1 MNLIARLSSDH
12 RALGWFVVFVLSIPP
27 FLGFAGYRVTE
38 PVAEGWVEPEVLEK
52 LRAAEATFEF
62 NASLVLVL
70 ECDDFFTPGRV
81 AALHQVVASLRE
93 SERAHSVAWMG
104 DVSDVTLRGQ
114 QTPLLPSGEQIT
126 PEALSVAKDRLLT
139 HPLSAGGLISADGR
153 TALLLID
160 VRNGSDVE
168 PLLTLVSDGVS
179 SDGITTRATGITAL
193 QELHDRTLGTAHLRI
208 ISIAIALIAV
218 LAVLIFRRPAAIL
231 VASSGPFVGL
241 AWTLGWLA
249 LLGQSENELAKI
261 ILPVMVLMIGFTD
274 GVHLVVRIRQNR
286 AAGANARDA
295 VYDALQHIGPACL
308 LTSLTTAIGF
318 GSLMVSDSTMI
329 AGFGRVSAI
338 GVVVTFFSV
347 VLVSPLLANSWLSN
361 RLHVDASKDSIFK
374 LMNRSIGI
382 VNFSCRYAKSVT
394 VVGFALTGFCL
405 YVCTFLVP
413 DDTISD
419 RIPHDSDEYRALR
432 HCDETFGGI
441 RYMRL
446 MISWDESV
454 QGDDGPRPVSRKE
467 IWEVVKACE
476 KILADEEL
484 IGPSTSIRTA
494 LTVFIGPDRRDNSV
508 LANKLPE
515 DLRRRFYRP
524 DIRKTQV
531 VARVNDLGIAAL
543 DPAFVRIETAISEL
557 QQQHVG
563 IQIEQVSDQMI
574 EGRVVRQMIEE
585 LIKSLAMAS
594 LVIFAVLA
602 LAFGSL
608 RVGLISILPNLM
620 PLAAA
625 GALRLLI
632 DESLGIASACS
643 FAICLGIAVDDTIH
657 YLNQFRQERKQGASP
672 AEANRRTFVS
682 VGSALM
688 MTTIMMMVGLGTVTI
703 SGLPPHVS
711 FAAMGCTTLAVALL
725 ADLVFLPALL
735 SLFPGKSSGAI
746 DSTLVDSTAETVA
759 PDVV

>member
-1 MNLIARLSSDH
+1 MNLVARLSADH
-12 RALGWFVVFVLSIPP
+12 RALGWCVVFLLSLPP
-27 FLGFAGYRVTE
+27 ILGFSGFRVAE

-52 LRAAEATFEF
+52 LKQVEATFKF

-70 ECDDFFTPGRV
+70 ECDDFFTAERI
-81 AALHQVVASLRE
+81 AALHLAVAAARDSNKAR
-93 SERAHSVAWMG
+93 SVTWMG
-104 DVSDVTLRGQ
+104 DVAEVTLRGQ
-114 QTPLLPSGEQIT
+114 QTLLLPSGEDIT
-126 PEALSVAKDRLLT
+126 PESLSVASERLIN
-139 HPLSAGGLISADGR
+139 HPLSGGGVIASDGK
-153 TALLLID
+153 TVLLLMD
-160 VRNGSDVE
+160 VQEGADVQ
-168 PLLTLVSDGVS
+168 PLLAIVSDIVQPT
-179 SDGITTRATGITAL
+179 GITTRATGILAL
-193 QELHDRTLGTAHLRI
+193 KELHDRTLGAAHFRI
-208 ISIAIALIAV
+208 IGISIALISV

-286 AAGANARDA
+286 ASGSTARDS
-295 VYDALQHIGPACL
+295 VYDAVLHIGPACL

-318 GSLMVSDSTMI
+318 GSLMVSKSTMI

-347 VLVSPLLANSWLSN
+347 VLVSPLIANSWLSN
-361 RLHVDASKDSIFK
+361 RLHVAASKDSIFN

-394 VVGFALTGFCL
+394 LLGFALTGLCL

-419 RIPHDSDEYRALR
+419 RIPHDADEYRALR
-432 HCDETFGGI
+432 HCDEVFGGV
-441 RYMRL
+441 RYLRL
-446 MISWDESV
+446 VVSWDESIPT
-454 QGDDGPRPVSRKE
+454 DDGRQPVSRSE
-467 IWEVVKACE
+467 IWQVVKACE
-476 KILADEEL
+476 DILAGEEL

-494 LTVFIGPDRRDNSV
+494 LTVFAGPDRRDNSV
-508 LANKLPE
+508 LVNKLPE
-515 DLRRRFYRP
+515 SLRGQFYRP
-524 DIRKTQV
+524 EIRKTQV
-531 VARVNDLGIAAL
+531 IARVNDLGIATL
-543 DPAFVRIETAISEL
+543 DPAFLRIETAIHDL
-557 QQQHVG
+557 QQQHLGV
-563 IQIEQVSDQMI
+563 QIELVSGQLI

-585 LIKSLAMAS
+585 LMKSLAMAS
-594 LVIFAVLA
+594 LIIFAVLA
-602 LAFGSL
+602 MAFGSL
-608 RVGLISILPNLM
+608 RVGLISIMPNLM

-657 YLNQFRQERKQGASP
+657 YLSQFRHERSLGASP
-672 AEANRRTFVS
+672 NEANRRTFVS

-703 SGLPPHVS
+703 SGLPPHVN
-711 FAAMGCTTLAVALL
+711 FAAMGCTTLAAALL
-725 ADLVFLPALL
+725 ADLLFLPALL
-735 SLFPGKSSGAI
+735 TLFPGKSQKPAESG
-746 DSTLVDSTAETVA
+746 TNTASVEA
-759 PDVV
+759 ADNA